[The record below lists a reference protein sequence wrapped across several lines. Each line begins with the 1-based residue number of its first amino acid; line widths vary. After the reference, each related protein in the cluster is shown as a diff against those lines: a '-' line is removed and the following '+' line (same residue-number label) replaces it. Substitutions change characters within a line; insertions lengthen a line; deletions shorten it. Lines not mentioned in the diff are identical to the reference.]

1 MTWEDVGRVAC
12 ELPGVEASTSYGT
25 PAYKVKKALLVRLKE
40 DGASIVLFRSFDEKE
55 FLLEA
60 APEVFFQTDHYKNYP
75 ALLAHLD
82 TLEAAEL
89 RRILTD
95 TWRAKAPKSLLKVV
109 DQGGRAGG

>member
-1 MTWEDVGRVAC
+1 MTWDDVGRIAC

-60 APEVFFQTDHYKNYP
+60 APETFFQTDHYRNHP
-75 ALLAHLD
+75 ALLAR
-82 TLEAAEL
+82 LENLSEAEL
-89 RRILTD
+89 RGILTD
-95 TWRAKAPKSLLKVV
+95 TWRAKAPKSLVRLV
-109 DQGGRAGG
+109 Q